1 MTNEIEI
8 LGYKNDEIDAIKSVM
23 GFRMSDMDLKVFLHI
38 CRETRLDPVRRQIYA
53 IPRGNKMT
61 VQTSIDGFRLIAE
74 RTGCYAPGRPSQFH
88 YDDKGNLLA
97 ATAYVKK
104 LAGGVWHEVGEQAL
118 LCEYMG
124 QTQFWKKMPS
134 AMLSKVAESR
144 ALRRAFPDALSGLL
158 SDDEMDQ
165 ADNKFT
171 HKPEP
176 VVEEDPIISDEQ
188 WEKIDKFI
196 NGRKDLR
203 EKITKFCKVS
213 NLRNIKESQIIGA
226 ARYAKNWID
235 KEKIEAD
242 KPILDDASNN
252 N

>member
-1 MTNEIEI
+1 MSNEIEI
-8 LGYKNDEIDAIKSVM
+8 SGYKHDEIDTIKSVL
-23 GFRMSDMDLKVFLHI
+23 GFRMSDMDLKIFLHI
-38 CRETRLDPVRRQIYA
+38 CRETKLCPLRRQIYA

-61 VQTSIDGFRLIAE
+61 IQTSIDGFRLIAE
-74 RTGCYAPGRPSQFH
+74 RTGCYAPGRLSQFH

-124 QTQFWKKMPS
+124 QTSFWQKMPS
-134 AMLSKVAESR
+134 VMLSKVAEMR

-158 SDDEMDQ
+158 GDDEMDQ
-165 ADNKFT
+165 ADNKFV
-171 HKPEP
+171 PEP
-176 VVEEDPIISDEQ
+176 VVDEDPIISDEN

-213 NLRNIKESQIIGA
+213 NLRNMKESQREAA
-226 ARYAKNWID
+226 ARYAKKWID
-235 KEKIEAD
+235 NETTKID
-242 KPILDDASNN
+242 KSILDNAGNN

>member
-1 MTNEIEI
+1 MSNEIEI
-8 LGYKNDEIDAIKSVM
+8 SGYKHDEIDTIKSVL
-23 GFRMSDMDLKVFLHI
+23 GFRMSDIDLKVFLHI
-38 CRETRLDPVRRQIYA
+38 CRKTNLCPIRRQIYA

-74 RTGCYAPGRPSQFH
+74 RTGCYAPGRTSQFH

-118 LCEYMG
+118 LCEYLG
-124 QTQFWKKMPS
+124 QTPFWKKMPS
-134 AMLSKVAESR
+134 VMLSKVAEMR

-158 SDDEMDQ
+158 GDEEMDQ
-165 ADNKFT
+165 ADNKFSN
-171 HKPEP
+171 KPELIN
-176 VVEEDPIISDEQ
+176 EDPIISDEQ

-196 NGRKDLR
+196 NGRKELR
-203 EKITKFCKVS
+203 EKLTKFCKVS
-213 NLRNIKESQIIGA
+213 NLRNIKENQLEA
-226 ARYAKNWID
+226 ARNYAKNWID
-235 KEKIEAD
+235 KEKIKTNESL
-242 KPILDDASNN
+242 LDDTGNN